1 MQRRK
6 VIVYSIFAVTLIYG
20 GYFHFFSGDGYG
32 HRTPDAQSGIDTPGA
47 AMVAASANSP
57 SQLSSRGREKG
68 NSAEE
73 WRGDPFRNDH
83 KYRRPSAPIPMKQN
97 RALQPPRLSAISVS
111 EHGSM
116 AVVDGRVVAVGQ
128 KIGDWRLIEVTE
140 DAALFESP
148 EGPVW
153 VKLGG

>member
-6 VIVYSIFAVTLIYG
+6 VIIYSIFVVTLVYG
-20 GYFHFFSGDGYG
+20 AYFHFFSGDGNG
-32 HRTPDAQSGIDTPGA
+32 NRVSDALFRIDTPGP
-47 AMVAASANSP
+47 AMVVASANPLTQP
-57 SQLSSRGREKG
+57 SSGGKEDS
-68 NSAEE
+68 NSALK
-73 WRGDPFRNDH
+73 WISDPFRNDH
-83 KYRRPSAPIPMKQN
+83 EYRRPSAPISAKENQV
-97 RALQPPRLSAISVS
+97 LQRPRLSAISAS

-128 KIGDWRLIEVTE
+128 KVGDWRLIEVTE
-140 DAALFESP
+140 EAALLEGP